1 MREELLRSDKDP
13 FMVLGVSNEDK
24 MSFFLLKWVYNAI
37 KCDSLDND
45 EILKGQSYVKKNELV
60 K

>member
-1 MREELLRSDKDP
+1 MLRTDKDP
-13 FMVLGVSNEDK
+13 FRVLGVSNEDK

-37 KCDSLDND
+37 KCESLDND